1 MVGFKTDNRK
11 AKGKDMNTYYI
22 LYEAPVCRA
31 ECYFT
36 GNSLEEAI
44 NNFREKQPT
53 AEIVMVKLEKKGE
66 GHE

>member
-1 MVGFKTDNRK
+1 
-11 AKGKDMNTYYI
+11 MNTYYI

-44 NNFREKQPT
+44 DNFREKEPN
-53 AEIVMVKLEKKGE
+53 AEIVMVKLESKGKS
-66 GHE
+66 HE